1 MSFGCF
7 VSLAALR
14 GTEYQTFTVPGQTR
28 TGVLLLTNNGSLA
41 QELMLQKNKIP
52 RIYELEI
59 DRMLDKSEIMK
70 MRRGIFIGFRQKGQ
84 AKVLQQKVIKK
95 RVLVRLELCQGKNRE
110 IRRIMAV
117 LKRKI
122 FSLHRKSYGPIDL
135 KGVPVGKW
143 RKLTKTEL
151 NTLRKL

>member
-1 MSFGCF
+1 MISLMAFIFIIGLL
-7 VSLAALR
+7 VLIHELGHYLAAKS
-14 GTEYQTFTVPGQTR
+14 V
-28 TGVLLLTNNGSLA
+28 GVKV
-41 QELMLQKNKIP
+41 EKF
-52 RIYELEI
+52 Y
-59 DRMLDKSEIMK
+59 
-70 MRRGIFIGFRQKGQ
+70 IGFNLFGYGFK
-84 AKVLQQKVIKK
+84 KVIKK